1 MLNWDEFNEVEN
13 TEKTKQVPQE
23 VVKEAEKQTV
33 QEIEEPISNEM
44 TSTVQAG
51 DRAQLAKE
59 AIENLDA
66 TEGEEELEGQ
76 SGRVQVDDKAMIN
89 CSCLLYTSDAAD
101 E

>member
-23 VVKEAEKQTV
+23 VVKKAVKQTA
-33 QEIEEPISNEM
+33 QETEEQVSRE
-44 TSTVQAG
+44 TVSSVQAG

-76 SGRVQVDDKAMIN
+76 SGRVPV
-89 CSCLLYTSDAAD
+89 SYTHLTLPTITGV
-101 E
+101 